1 MIQYVNLGLD
11 LVFIAYFA
19 RKLYGI
25 ENRIEDIIDF
35 LHAEKV
41 AEDERRSDY
50 ESDLNSRLETLQKM
64 RFSPLR
70 IVPKRNQ

>member
-1 MIQYVNLGLD
+1 MIQYVNLVLD
-11 LVFIAYFA
+11 LIFIAYFA

-25 ENRIEDIIDF
+25 ENRIEDIINF